1 MKSDTTNLL
10 PYPSTEPPSV
20 SSSEETLDLGRV
32 FSALRRKALL
42 ILAITL
48 ATGVLAG
55 LRAKLSP
62 PTYSAVFEILIQPP
76 TGEAQVASSITGQ
89 PVQSNDT
96 LLALDDQVRILTSP
110 GVLDSVVEQVKAE
123 NLPICSSIFAA
134 PAADSAGGSDLGL
147 NPNEAC
153 YRRIRQ
159 QLNIQLTEAGRNNN
173 APASRIFRSQVVG
186 GTPAEVQRIADLI
199 SQRFLEY
206 GLETRQRDI
215 QQGIAFLDDKL
226 PEVRDQVDSLQ
237 RDLEALR
244 QNNNLITPES
254 RGNQLTSQINTYES
268 EYLNVLVELEGTL
281 NLYES
286 LQRQLAGRPQ
296 DQAVSPVLS
305 DNARYQALIQELLRL
320 DNAIAEASTLFL
332 DSSPD
337 LQALK
342 EQRQNLLQLLAREGS
357 NAQQELALQLEGLE
371 TREAAL
377 RQTLNSLSVE
387 VDSLASVA
395 RQFTD
400 LDRELLIATENL
412 TQLLARRETL
422 QIEAAQRELPWEL
435 ITPPTLTISN
445 ESLMRNGA
453 LGLILGLF
461 LGIGVALLLDAQ
473 KDVLYSPSDLKRIT
487 PVPILGIIPHS
498 VVVEKGYDEAYLLSL
513 YQLAIAPAERR
524 SPSLYSNG
532 STPPDGMHSFRE
544 AFRSLAANLQRV
556 NAEKPIKS
564 LVISSADDQVAD
576 STTAAYLAWAVAEMG
591 QRVLLVDADFRLPH
605 LHNFLDLPNEK
616 GLSNILAGEMEL
628 KQVIKRSPKEPN
640 LFVLTAGSAT
650 SDPVRL
656 LSSSKIQQFIAKTE
670 GYFDLVIYDAP
681 PFTEYADASLIAAE
695 ASGLALV
702 SHLGTVKSAQLEQAL
717 EKLWISKIPLV
728 GLIAKEYVSKGALL
742 PIG

>member
-1 MKSDTTNLL
+1 MKFESTNLL
-10 PYPSTEPPSV
+10 PYPSTDAPAAPGSD
-20 SSSEETLDLGRV
+20 ETLDLGRV

-48 ATGVLAG
+48 ATGAVAG

-62 PTYSAVFEILIQPP
+62 PTYSAAFEILIQPP
-76 TGEAQVASSITGQ
+76 RGEAQVASELTGQ
-89 PVQSNDT
+89 PPQANDS
-96 LLALDDQVRILTSP
+96 LLSLDDQVRILTSP
-110 GVLDSVVEQVKAE
+110 GVIEPVITKVKAE
-123 NLPICSSIFAA
+123 NLPICSAVFSA
-134 PAADSAGGSDLGL
+134 PANSASLQVDPL
-147 NPNEAC
+147 EIC
-153 YRRIRQ
+153 YELIRK
-159 QLNIQLTEAGRNNN
+159 QLNIQLTEAPKNNN
-173 APASRIFRSQVVG
+173 AQASRIFRSQFVG
-186 GTPAEVQRIADLI
+186 STPEEVQRIAEMI
-199 SQRFLEY
+199 AQRFLDY

-226 PEVRDQVDSLQ
+226 PEVRTQVDTLQ
-237 RDLEALR
+237 KELEALR

-254 RGNQLTSQINTYES
+254 RGTQLTGQINTYES

-286 LQRQLAGRPQ
+286 LQSQLATRPQ

-305 DNARYQALIQELLRL
+305 ENARYQALIQELLRL
-320 DNAIAEASTLFL
+320 DSEISAASTLFL
-332 DSSPD
+332 DASPD

-357 NAQQELALQLEGLE
+357 NAQQELSLQLDGLA

-377 RQTLNSLSVE
+377 RQTLESLNVE
-387 VDSLASVA
+387 VDSLAAVA

-445 ESLMRNGA
+445 SSLPRNVA
-453 LGLILGLF
+453 LGVVLGF
-461 LGIGVALLLDAQ
+461 LLGVGIALVLDAQ
-473 KDVLYSPSDLKRIT
+473 KDVLYTPGDLKRIT

-498 VVVEKGYDEAYLLSL
+498 SVVETGYDEAYLLSL
-513 YQLAIAPAERR
+513 YQVAMASSSKRGP
-524 SPSLYSNG
+524 SPHSNG
-532 STPPDGMHSFRE
+532 SSPPDGLHSFRE
-544 AFRSLAANLQRV
+544 AFRSLAANLQRI
-556 NAEKPIKS
+556 NAEKPVKS

-576 STTAAYLAWAVAEMG
+576 STTAAYLAWAIAEMG
-591 QRVLLVDADFRLPH
+591 KRVLLVDADFRFPH
-605 LHNFLDLPNEK
+605 LHNFLELPNKK
-616 GLSNILAGEMEL
+616 GLSNILAGELEL
-628 KQVIKRSPKEPN
+628 KQVIKRSPIEPN

-656 LSSSKIQQFIAKTE
+656 LSSSRIQQFIAKTE
-670 GYFDLVIYDAP
+670 GYFDLIIYDAP
-681 PFTEYADASLIAAE
+681 PFAEYADASLIAAE
-695 ASGLALV
+695 ASGLTLV
-702 SHLGTVKSAQLEQAL
+702 SNLGTVKSTQLEQAL

-728 GLIAKEYVSKGALL
+728 GLIAKEYAVKGALL

>member
-1 MKSDTTNLL
+1 MKSESINLL
-10 PYPSTEPPSV
+10 PYSSTDAPATQ
-20 SSSEETLDLGRV
+20 SSEETLDLGRV

-42 ILAITL
+42 IFAITL

-76 TGEAQVASSITGQ
+76 TGEAQVASELTGQ
-89 PVQSNDT
+89 PARSNDT
-96 LLALDDQVRILTSP
+96 LLTLEDQVKILTSP
-110 GVLDSVVEQVKAE
+110 GVLESVVEQVKAE
-123 NLPICSSIFAA
+123 NLSICSSLFLA
-134 PAADSAGGSDLGL
+134 PSEGSSNGSSLGL
-147 NPNEAC
+147 EPSEAC

-159 QLNIQLTEAGRNNN
+159 TLNIQLNEAEGNN
-173 APASRIFRSQVVG
+173 APASRIFQSQVVG
-186 GTPAEVQRIADLI
+186 STPAEVQRIADLI
-199 SQRFLEY
+199 SQRFLDY

-215 QQGIAFLDDKL
+215 QQGIAFLDEKL
-226 PEVRDQVDSLQ
+226 PEVRTQVDNLQ
-237 RDLEALR
+237 IELEALR

-254 RGNQLTSQINTYES
+254 RGTQLTDQINTYES
-268 EYLNVLVELEGTL
+268 EYLNVLVELKETL
-281 NLYES
+281 NLYNS
-286 LQRQLAGRPQ
+286 LQQQLATQPQ

-305 DNARYQALIQELLRL
+305 DNARYQALIEELLQL

-337 LQALK
+337 LQALR
-342 EQRQNLLQLLAREGS
+342 EQRQNLLQLLDREGT

-377 RQTLNSLSVE
+377 RQTLTSLNVE

-445 ESLMRNGA
+445 SSLPRNVA
-453 LGLILGLF
+453 LGVVLGF
-461 LGIGVALLLDAQ
+461 LLGVGIALVLDAQ
-473 KDVLYSPSDLKRIT
+473 KDVLYTPGDLKRIT

-498 VVVEKGYDEAYLLSL
+498 SWIEAGYDEAYLRSL
-513 YQLAIAPAERR
+513 YQAAITSSDQQGS
-524 SPSLYSNG
+524 SPLRNG
-532 STPPDGMHSFRE
+532 SSPPDGLHSFRE

-556 NAEKPIKS
+556 NAERPVQS

-576 STTAAYLAWAVAEMG
+576 STTAAYLAWAIAEMG
-591 QRVLLVDADFRLPH
+591 KRVLLVDADFRFPH
-605 LHNFLDLPNEK
+605 LHNFLELPNDR
-616 GLSNILAGEMEL
+616 GLSNILVGEMEL
-628 KQVIKRSPKEPN
+628 KQVIKRSPIEPN

-656 LSSSKIQQFIAKTE
+656 LSAAKIQQFIAKTE
-670 GYFDLVIYDAP
+670 GDFDLIIYDAP
-681 PFTEYADASLIAAE
+681 PFAKYADASLIAAE

-728 GLIAKEYVSKGALL
+728 GLIAKEYAHKGALL

>member
-1 MKSDTTNLL
+1 MKTESINLL
-10 PYPSTEPPSV
+10 PYSSAEATTAP
-20 SSSEETLDLGRV
+20 SSEETLDLGRV

-42 ILAITL
+42 IFAITL
-48 ATGVLAG
+48 ATGGLAG

-96 LLALDDQVRILTSP
+96 LLALDDQVKILTSP
-110 GVLDSVVEQVKAE
+110 GVLESVVEQAKSD
-123 NLPICSSIFAA
+123 NLPICSDLFLA
-134 PAADSAGGSDLGL
+134 PSVGSSDGSSLGL
-147 NPNEAC
+147 EPGEAC

-159 QLNIQLTEAGRNNN
+159 RLNIQLTEAASNNS
-173 APASRIFRSQVVG
+173 APASRIFRSEVVG

-199 SQRFLEY
+199 SQRFLDY

-215 QQGIAFLDDKL
+215 QQGIAFLDEKL
-226 PEVRDQVDSLQ
+226 PEVRTQVDNLQ
-237 RDLEALR
+237 IELEALR

-254 RGNQLTSQINTYES
+254 RGTQLTSQINTYES
-268 EYLNVLVELEGTL
+268 EYLNVLVELEETL

-286 LQRQLAGRPQ
+286 LQQQLAIQPQ

-305 DNARYQALIQELLRL
+305 ENARYQALVQELLQL

-342 EQRQNLLQLLAREGS
+342 EQRQNLLLLLAREGT
-357 NAQQELALQLEGLE
+357 NAQQELALRLEGLE

-377 RQTLNSLSVE
+377 QQTLTSLNVE

-422 QIEAAQRELPWEL
+422 EIEAAQRELPWEL

-445 ESLMRNGA
+445 SSLPRNVA
-453 LGLILGLF
+453 LGVVLGLL
-461 LGIGVALLLDAQ
+461 LGIGVALVLDAQ
-473 KDVLYSPSDLKRIT
+473 KDVLYTPGDLKRIT

-498 VVVEKGYDEAYLLSL
+498 SVVETGYDEAYLLSL
-513 YQLAIAPAERR
+513 YRTTMAASDQRGS
-524 SPSLYSNG
+524 SPLNNG
-532 STPPDGMHSFRE
+532 SSPPNGLHSFRE

-556 NAEKPIKS
+556 NAERPVQG
-564 LVISSADDQVAD
+564 LVISSADNQVAD
-576 STTAAYLAWAVAEMG
+576 STTAAYLAWAIAEMG
-591 QRVLLVDADFRLPH
+591 KRVLLVDADFRFPH
-605 LHNFLDLPNEK
+605 LHNFLALPNEK
-616 GLSNILAGEMEL
+616 GLSNILAGELEL
-628 KQVIKRSPKEPN
+628 KQAIKRSPTEPN

-650 SDPVRL
+650 GDPVRL
-656 LSSSKIQQFIAKTE
+656 LSSAKIQQFITKTE

-681 PFTEYADASLIAAE
+681 PFSEYADASLIAAE

-702 SHLGTVKSAQLEQAL
+702 SHLGTVKSNQLEQAL

-728 GLIAKEYVSKGALL
+728 GLIAKEYAAKGALL

>member
-1 MKSDTTNLL
+1 MKSEPINLL
-10 PYPSTEPPSV
+10 PYPSTDAPAAQ
-20 SSSEETLDLGRV
+20 SSEETLDLGRV

-48 ATGVLAG
+48 ATGAVAG

-76 TGEAQVASSITGQ
+76 TGEAQVASSVTGQ

-96 LLALDDQVRILTSP
+96 LLALEDQVKILTSP
-110 GVLDSVVEQVKAE
+110 GVLESVVEQVKAE
-123 NLPICSSIFAA
+123 NLPICSGIFLA
-134 PAADSAGGSDLGL
+134 PAEGNSNGSDLGL
-147 NPNEAC
+147 APSEAC
-153 YRRIRQ
+153 YRLIRQ
-159 QLNIQLTEAGRNNN
+159 QLDIQLTEAASNN

-199 SQRFLEY
+199 SQRFLDY

-215 QQGIAFLDDKL
+215 QQGIAFLDEKL

-237 RDLEALR
+237 RELEALR

-254 RGNQLTSQINTYES
+254 RGTQLTSQINTYES

-281 NLYES
+281 NLYDS
-286 LQRQLAGRPQ
+286 LQRQLTSQPQ

-305 DNARYQALIQELLRL
+305 DNARYQTLVQELLRL

-342 EQRQNLLQLLAREGS
+342 EQRQNLVQLMAREGS

-377 RQTLNSLSVE
+377 RQTLTSLNVE

-445 ESLMRNGA
+445 SSLPRNVA
-453 LGLILGLF
+453 LGVVLGF
-461 LGIGVALLLDAQ
+461 LLGVGVALVLDAQ

-487 PVPILGIIPHS
+487 PVPILGIIPHNTL
-498 VVVEKGYDEAYLLSL
+498 VEKGYDETYLLSL
-513 YQLAIAPAERR
+513 YQLAIAPAERH
-524 SPSLYSNG
+524 SPSLHSNG
-532 STPPDGMHSFRE
+532 STPPDGLHSFKE
-544 AFRSLAANLQRV
+544 AFRSLAANLQRI
-556 NAEKPIKS
+556 NAERPVKS
-564 LVISSADDQVAD
+564 LVISSADNQVAD
-576 STTAAYLAWAVAEMG
+576 STTAAYLAWAIAEMG
-591 QRVLLVDADFRLPH
+591 KRVLVVDADFRFPH
-605 LHNFLDLPNEK
+605 LHNFLALPNEK
-616 GLSNILAGEMEL
+616 GLSNILAGELEL

-650 SDPVRL
+650 GDPVRL
-656 LSSSKIQQFIAKTE
+656 LSSTKIQQFIAKTE
-670 GYFDLVIYDAP
+670 GYFDLVIFDAP
-681 PFTEYADASLIAAE
+681 PFAEYADASLIAAE

-702 SHLGTVKSAQLEQAL
+702 SHLGTVKSSQLEQAL
-717 EKLWISKIPLV
+717 EKLWISKIPLL
-728 GLIAKEYVSKGALL
+728 GLIAKEYAAKGALL